1 MPKMYI
7 SKQYYDYLNEKIREI
22 AIKLVR
28 AQLEITSLKS
38 QIRFNQQQSN
48 IERRNNER
56 TTYLKNQR

>member
-1 MPKMYI
+1 MYI

-48 IERRNNER
+48 IERVNKWN
-56 TTYLKNQR
+56 TTKK